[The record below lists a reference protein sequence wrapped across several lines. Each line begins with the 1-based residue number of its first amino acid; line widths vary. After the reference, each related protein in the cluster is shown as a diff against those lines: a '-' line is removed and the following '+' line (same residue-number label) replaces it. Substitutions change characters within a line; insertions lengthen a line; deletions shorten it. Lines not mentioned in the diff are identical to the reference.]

1 MANLKDIKNRIKGV
15 KSTQKITKAM
25 KMISTARLNKAK
37 IALGIILEYS
47 RSMENFVNSLI
58 GTVDL
63 HAIESNMPMI
73 NNIVNSNAPKKRMT
87 ILFTTD
93 KGLCGALNTL
103 ILRAFENSVSNQD
116 VIYIL
121 GKKGFDYCKTR
132 HKIYNTHPVLSSKCD
147 FSEIAEEISYAIT
160 KEGITDLNVV
170 FPHFVSTMVQK
181 PSNINLPHLAQQKQG
196 NPSQGAF
203 FQVDEC
209 PAKLL
214 ENSIK
219 HYIEAMLSSCLAE
232 LICCEHS
239 ARMIAMDNATN
250 NAKTKIAAL
259 TLTYNKT
266 RQANITREILEIIS
280 GSQAV

>member
-1 MANLKDIKNRIKGV
+1 MASLKDIKNRIKGV

-37 IALGIILEYS
+37 IALGVTSQYS
-47 RSMENFVNSLI
+47 NSMQNFVESLLE
-58 GTVDL
+58 TVDL
-63 HAIESNMPMI
+63 QEIESKIPFI
-73 NNIVNSNAPKKRMT
+73 QNAIGKNVARKKMVVV
-87 ILFTTD
+87 FTTD

-103 ILRAFENSVSNQD
+103 ILREFESSFEKND
-116 VIYIL
+116 LIYVV
-121 GKKGFDYCKTR
+121 GKKGFDYTKPR
-132 HKIYNTHPVLSSKCD
+132 HKMYNRNVILSSKC
-147 FSEIAEEISYAIT
+147 SSGEISQDIIST
-160 KEGITDLNVV
+160 IINENITDIKVI

-181 PSNINLPHLAQQKQG
+181 PTSTFLPKLEKNANKG
-196 NPSQGAF
+196 F
-203 FQVDEC
+203 FEIDEC
-209 PAKLL
+209 PAQLL
-214 ENSIK
+214 EN
-219 HYIEAMLSSCLAE
+219 AMKCYLDAMFSRCLAE

-250 NAKTKIAAL
+250 NAKVKINAL